1 MSPLRVSTAVP
12 RAVADARVTVSG
24 GEHVRLGSFWQDGNP
39 AVILWLRHF
48 GCVGCSQE
56 VTELAPRIDELDRAG
71 ARVVLVGNG
80 TREQLEGF
88 VERHK
93 LAEAHVV
100 MATDPSLESYRA
112 AGFVRS
118 AWATF
123 GPRAIVDFARAMTAG
138 HMHAGVEGDAMQQGG
153 ALVVDARGVVRLF
166 RKNRSIG
173 DYVPASDVV
182 DAVLRIEIEM
192 QAGAVH
198 V

>member
-1 MSPLRVSTAVP
+1 MSLPRVSTPVP
-12 RAVADARVTVSG
+12 RAVADACVTLASG
-24 GEHVRLGSFWQDGNP
+24 ERVRLGSFWEDGTP

-56 VTELAPRIDELDRAG
+56 VTELAPRLDELDRAG

-80 TREQLEGF
+80 NREQLEGF
-88 VERHK
+88 IERHG
-93 LAEAHVV
+93 LAGAHVV
-100 MATDPSLESYRA
+100 TAIDSSLDTYRA
-112 AGFVRS
+112 ADLTRS

-123 GPRAIVDFARAMTAG
+123 GPRSIVDLARAMTDG
-138 HMHAGVEGDAMQQGG
+138 HFHRGVEGDATQQGG

-166 RKNRSIG
+166 HDNRSIG
-173 DYVPASDVV
+173 DYVRASDVV
-182 DAVLRIEIEM
+182 DAVLRLEIET